1 MDFREIINKY
11 YEENLFKEKDYKD
24 FRDESSYIKGKVV
37 DYSVDTKVEDLEDE
51 EYRQIYIGRETSREC
66 VELPLQTLYDKLV
79 YGGEIIIEYNNYNN
93 KRVEL
98 PTIKLYLDDVLLEM
112 TKSYY
117 VGLYEIEA
125 EYSVVKDK
133 KEIFY
138 TNEKIKKNSSIEDMN
153 SIEEKLKLLGFGE
166 IEVIGDYNRAKYNK
180 FSSIFKIIRAKK
192 TLLKDSSEYEEYDKN
207 YKLEKSCCGSGKC
220 LACSKKE
227 NCNEC
232 RKN

>member
-1 MDFREIINKY
+1 MQFIKVINKY
-11 YEENLFKEKDYKD
+11 YEDNLFKEKDYKD
-24 FRDESSYIKGKVV
+24 FRNKFSYLKGKVV
-37 DYSVDTKVEDLEDE
+37 DYRVDTKLEDLEDE

-66 VELPLQTLYDKLV
+66 PNLPLQILYDKLV

-98 PTIKLYLDDVLLEM
+98 PTIKLHLDDILLEM

-117 VGLYEIEA
+117 IGSSEIEV
-125 EYSVVKDK
+125 EYSVIKDS

-138 TNEKIKKNSSIEDMN
+138 QNEKIKKNTSIDDIDN
-153 SIEEKLKLLGFGE
+153 IVEKLKHLGFGE
-166 IEVIGDYNRAKYNK
+166 IEVVGDYNGAKYNK
-180 FSSIFKIIRAKK
+180 FNSILKIIRAKK

-207 YKLEKSCCGSGKC
+207 YKVEKACCGSGKC

-232 RKN
+232 RKK